1 MPLVELWMRF
11 AVCRAFPDLPW
22 LSDKEYV
29 SYGDEIGMRA
39 ACRSCGVFETCH
51 SFVQR
56 EQISAGFWA
65 GEFRDPEPMD
75 GAA

>member
-1 MPLVELWMRF
+1 MPLVESWMRF

-22 LSDKEYV
+22 LSDKEHV
-29 SYGDEIGMRA
+29 SYRDEIGMRA
-39 ACRSCGVFETCH
+39 ACRSCGVFEPCH

-65 GEFRDPEPMD
+65 GEFRDPTPLD